1 MVTLSDSRHIS
12 SARLWWLAKDHGVS
26 TAGPIAVRQHGN
38 ARPPKRLRRT
48 MRSQTDSTEQTST
61 VGSGSADEVPIF
73 FNPLQEGYFDDPYAH
88 YAELREHDPLHQS
101 PAGLPIC
108 FAYDD
113 IRQVLIDGT
122 TSMNITAVRTAGGN
136 PPGAD
141 KPQMFPRG
149 VISID
154 APDHTRVRRLMMSR
168 SFTPRKVQGFSDWI
182 TSEVDQVLDN
192 IERQWADTREPV
204 DLIADVAFPLPFK
217 VISDIIGMPTQDR
230 QQVRDWA
237 QAISVATDPASGP
250 EKVAAAH
257 AAYRALSDYV
267 TREVLPWKRSNPTE
281 DLLSGLLAARDDGE
295 LSEQEL
301 LDQVSLLY
309 VAGHETTV
317 SLIGNSILN
326 LLRYRTQLERLQHN
340 PDLLTNAIEELNRF
354 DSAIQF
360 NWRYTLSDLSVGGT
374 VIPPGQMILLCLGS
388 ANRDAAHFGDDAD
401 ELDLTRTNAS
411 EALSFGAGTHFCL
424 GNALARKE
432 AAIAIGRFFER
443 FPKAE
448 LTGRPVWN
456 RQVTFRGLTRLDV
469 ALNSS
474 PGRKGR

>member
-1 MVTLSDSRHIS
+1 M
-12 SARLWWLAKDHGVS
+12 
-26 TAGPIAVRQHGN
+26 Q
-38 ARPPKRLRRT
+38 
-48 MRSQTDSTEQTST
+48 SQTDSSDNVST
-61 VGSGSADEVPIF
+61 IGSADEAPVF
-73 FNPLQEGYFDDPYAH
+73 FNPLQDGYFENPYAH
-88 YAELREHDPLHQS
+88 YAELREHDPVHQS
-101 PAGLPIC
+101 LAGLPIC

-122 TSMNITAVRTAGGN
+122 TSMNIATVKSINGDL
-136 PPGAD
+136 PGAD
-141 KPQMFPRG
+141 NPPMFPKA

-154 APDHTRVRRLMMSR
+154 APDHTRIRRLMMSR
-168 SFTPRKVQGFSDWI
+168 SFTPRKVHAFSDWI
-182 TSEVDQVLDN
+182 TAEVDQLLDN
-192 IERQWADTREPV
+192 MERQWAESHEPI
-204 DLIADVAFPLPFK
+204 DLIANFAFPLPFK
-217 VISDIIGMPTQDR
+217 VISDIIGMPTHDH

-237 QAISVATDPASGP
+237 QAISSGTDPASGP
-250 EKVAAAH
+250 EKLAAAH
-257 AAYRALSDYV
+257 AAYVALSDYV
-267 TREVLPWKRSNPTE
+267 ARDVLPWKRADPAD
-281 DLLSGLLAARDDGE
+281 DLLSGLLVASDDGE

-326 LLRYRTQLERLQHN
+326 LLRYRPQLELLQST

-360 NWRYTLSDLSVGGT
+360 NWRYTLSDLTVGGA

-388 ANRDAAHFGDDAD
+388 ANRDSTHFGDDAD
-401 ELDLTRTNAS
+401 ELDLTRSNAS
-411 EALSFGAGTHFCL
+411 EAMSFGAGAHFCL

-448 LTGRPVWN
+448 LTGQPVWN
-456 RQVTFRGLTRLDV
+456 SQITFRGLSRLDV
-469 ALNSS
+469 ALSS
-474 PGRKGR
+474 